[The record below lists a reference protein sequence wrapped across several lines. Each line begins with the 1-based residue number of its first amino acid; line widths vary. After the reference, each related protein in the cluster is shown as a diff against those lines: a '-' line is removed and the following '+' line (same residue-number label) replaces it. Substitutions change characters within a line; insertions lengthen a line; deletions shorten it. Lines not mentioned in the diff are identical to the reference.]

1 MADSSQS
8 TEPAGIAI
16 IGEGAKVT
24 AFGLPGAKVFP
35 ADEPEAVWA
44 AWRALDPNV
53 AIVVL
58 TSRAARA
65 LSAVRPSW
73 PLTVVMPP

>member
-1 MADSSQS
+1 MAK
-8 TEPAGIAI
+8 IAI

-24 AFGLPGAKVFP
+24 GFGLTGAIVLP
-35 ADEPEAVWA
+35 AEEPEAVRA
-44 AWRALDPNV
+44 AWRSLGTDV

-58 TSRAARA
+58 TSRAARV
-65 LSAVRPSW
+65 LDGEPSSW